1 MSNERTEPKFKVGD
15 LVVWNK
21 QPAAPVNKIYWYA
34 DDNLPVKTGW
44 RVQSRGVDAPQGQF
58 TAAE

>member
-1 MSNERTEPKFKVGD
+1 MSNEPKFKIGD
-15 LVVWNK
+15 LVVWNNK

-34 DDNLPVKTGW
+34 DDNLPVTAGW